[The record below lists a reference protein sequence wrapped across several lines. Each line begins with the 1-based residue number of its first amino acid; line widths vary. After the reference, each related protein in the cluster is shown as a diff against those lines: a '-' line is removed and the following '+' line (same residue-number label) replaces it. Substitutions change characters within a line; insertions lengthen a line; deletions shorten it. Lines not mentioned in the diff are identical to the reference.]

1 MENKGFLLYLK
12 LWKVRFSKILW
23 LVRWGKAQDGVG
35 GKKPLAHNRL
45 WDGVVGMLHLSE
57 GCMDEIKL
65 RNTQLHKIEVI
76 LVRCQLGNT

>member
-45 WDGVVGMLHLSE
+45 WDGVVGMLPVTSNSQALSLPNQQWRQV
-57 GCMDEIKL
+57 C
-65 RNTQLHKIEVI
+65 
-76 LVRCQLGNT
+76 